1 MTTTRTSNAKAG
13 DLIADRVGFTGNNLY
28 GVVTPFD
35 SDDYT
40 YGRIPQEFGHQLK
53 LDRPDYIVYSYGTPI
68 AWHSNSGWFM
78 PNCKYSVTT
87 SKHQNY
93 VRRAVA

>member
-13 DLIADRVGFTGNNLY
+13 DLIASRIAFTGNNLY
-28 GVVTPFD
+28 GVVVPYD
-35 SDDYT
+35 GHIQS
-40 YGRIPQEFGHQLK
+40 GQLPQEFREQLK
-53 LDRPDYIVYSYGTPI
+53 LDRPDFIVYSYATPI
-68 AWHSNSGWFM
+68 AWHSSSGWFM

>member
-1 MTTTRTSNAKAG
+1 MTATRTSNQKAHEF
-13 DLIADRVGFTGNNLY
+13 IANRIAFTGNNLY
-28 GVVTPFD
+28 GIVTSFD

-78 PNCKYSVTT
+78 PNCKYSTTT
-87 SKHQNY
+87 SKHQKI
-93 VRRAVA
+93 R

>member
-13 DLIADRVGFTGNNLY
+13 DLITNRVGFTGNNLY
-28 GVVTPFD
+28 GVVVPYD
-35 SDDYT
+35 GHIQS
-40 YGRIPQEFGHQLK
+40 GKLPQQFRDQLA
-53 LDRPDYIVYSYGTPI
+53 LDRPDFIVYSYGTPI
-68 AWHSNSGWFM
+68 AWHSDKGWFI
-78 PNCKYSVTT
+78 PEVKYSVTT